1 MVSVGKKLAAIA
13 PAILGAILFSLS
25 VWVIWGEIQRYG
37 WQNVLDSL
45 QQIPKTHLIGGFVIM
60 VINYIV
66 ITGYDIAAI
75 FYVKESLSPW
85 QSGFVGFLSYSIS
98 NSVGFSVLSG
108 SAIRYRFYR
117 QWGISNLN
125 IARIIYFCNISFWLG
140 MAGVCGVTFLLDP
153 LPLPS
158 ILRLPFVSVRPLGVI
173 CLTFTLGYLIL
184 GILSKQMVQ
193 LGRWRLPHVPIGFSL
208 FQIGITGLDWGLST
222 AIIYLLL
229 PHTEQLDYGN
239 LFSIF
244 LLAQIAGLLSN
255 IPGGLGVF
263 ETIILFGLTPIFSS
277 VTILGALL
285 GYRVIYYWIPLSV
298 SALAIGIYE
307 VYRHLQP
314 KNPS

>member
-1 MVSVGKKLAAIA
+1 
-13 PAILGAILFSLS
+13 
-25 VWVIWGEIQRYG
+25 
-37 WQNVLDSL
+37 
-45 QQIPKTHLIGGFVIM
+45 
-60 VINYIV
+60 
-66 ITGYDIAAI
+66 
-75 FYVKESLSPW
+75 
-85 QSGFVGFLSYSIS
+85 
-98 NSVGFSVLSG
+98 
-108 SAIRYRFYR
+108 
-117 QWGISNLN
+117 
-125 IARIIYFCNISFWLG
+125 
-140 MAGVCGVTFLLDP
+140 
-153 LPLPS
+153 
-158 ILRLPFVSVRPLGVI
+158 
-173 CLTFTLGYLIL
+173 
-184 GILSKQMVQ
+184 
-193 LGRWRLPHVPIGFSL
+193 
-208 FQIGITGLDWGLST
+208 LDWGLST

-298 SALAIGIYE
+298 SALTIGIYE